1 MNSIESKIIN
11 ENITKKEEADSTTQY
26 ICENIDK
33 SLIIFCNPISGNKE
47 GKIILN
53 MMNHYIS
60 KENYRLIDYQYLV
73 IGKKYEPIKAIFFE
87 LINREDNEKGEK
99 LMKLVSERCKIN
111 KEKGLTENFWKIKVI
126 IAGGDG
132 TILSMIDSFVKYGID
147 LNFCTFGHI
156 PLGTANDLSNSLG
169 FSDHIDLSEGNIDD
183 LYSILVK
190 YYNAQFGKVD
200 IWKID
205 LELDATEGEILV
217 NNKNGKSQLKDE
229 NGNLIKRYKRS
240 FINYISLG
248 YDARVGYNFDAH
260 RTNSRCMNKCV
271 YFIEGTKKMCCRKTI
286 TVQEFLES
294 FTVYES
300 DENSV
305 NQESFFS
312 SNKNNNNRIFSKNYL
327 SDSIQN
333 QSFKDNNTNNTIGI
347 INQEHKIKFR
357 FVSEK
362 LLKTGHISND
372 KSLILQGN
380 PCSLIFQNI
389 SNYMSG
395 VNDIWGKGK
404 NNLSFSIKNVNEN
417 DKQKYNYKLIAMASN
432 QQKFDDKMLEVF
444 TFDNGL
450 ETGLEKIISG
460 QAKKIY
466 HGRGPM
472 EIKFKETPK
481 YNKNDKANRIYF
493 NLDGEFFHIVKPIS
507 LKIEL
512 NREYCDG
519 QLPFLIGNK

>member
-1 MNSIESKIIN
+1 MDLFENKIIK
-11 ENITKKEEADSTTQY
+11 ENNVIKQGADSTTQY

-47 GKIILN
+47 GKKILY

-60 KENYRLIDYQYLV
+60 KENYRLIDYQYL
-73 IGKKYEPIKAIFFE
+73 ITGKKYEPIKAIFFD
-87 LINREDNEKGEK
+87 LVNREDNEKGKK
-99 LMKLVSERCKIN
+99 LLKYISERGKIN

-169 FSDHIDLSEGNIDD
+169 FSDHINLSEGNMDD
-183 LYSILVK
+183 LYSILLK

-205 LELDATEGEILV
+205 LQLDANEGEILV
-217 NNKNGKSQLKDE
+217 NNKNGKVQLKDE

-294 FTVYES
+294 FTVYDS

-312 SNKNNNNRIFSKNYL
+312 NNNNEIFSKNNL
-327 SDSIQN
+327 SDTIQN
-333 QSFKDNNTNNTIGI
+333 QNYQDNNTYNSLGINN
-347 INQEHKIKFR
+347 QKHKIKFQ

-362 LLKTGHISND
+362 FLGNGHISNN
-372 KSLILQGN
+372 KNLILKGN

-404 NNLSFSIKNVNEN
+404 NNLSFSIKNVNGN
-417 DKQKYNYKLIAMASN
+417 DKQKYN
-432 QQKFDDKMLEVF
+432 
-444 TFDNGL
+444 T
-450 ETGLEKIISG
+450 EKSFPG
-460 QAKKIY
+460 FN
-466 HGRGPM
+466 
-472 EIKFKETPK
+472 E
-481 YNKNDKANRIYF
+481 YF
-493 NLDGEFFHIVKPIS
+493 
-507 LKIEL
+507 
-512 NREYCDG
+512 
-519 QLPFLIGNK
+519 FL

>member
-1 MNSIESKIIN
+1 MDLFENKIIK
-11 ENITKKEEADSTTQY
+11 ENNVIKQGADSTTQY

-47 GKIILN
+47 GKKILY

-60 KENYRLIDYQYLV
+60 KENYRLIDYQYL
-73 IGKKYEPIKAIFFE
+73 ITGKKYEPIKAIFFD
-87 LINREDNEKGEK
+87 LVNREDNEKGKK
-99 LMKLVSERCKIN
+99 LLKYISERGKIN

-169 FSDHIDLSEGNIDD
+169 FSDHINLSEGNMDD
-183 LYSILVK
+183 LYSILLK

-205 LELDATEGEILV
+205 LQLDANEGEILV
-217 NNKNGKSQLKDE
+217 NNKNGKVQLKDE

-294 FTVYES
+294 FTVYDS

-312 SNKNNNNRIFSKNYL
+312 NNNNEIFSKNNL
-327 SDSIQN
+327 SDTIQN
-333 QSFKDNNTNNTIGI
+333 QNYQDNNTYNSLGINN
-347 INQEHKIKFR
+347 QKHKIKFQ

-362 LLKTGHISND
+362 FLGNGHISNN
-372 KSLILQGN
+372 KNLILKGN

-404 NNLSFSIKNVNEN
+404 NNLSFSIKNVNGN
-417 DKQKYNYKLIAMASN
+417 DKQKYNNKLIAMDSN

-472 EIKFKETPK
+472 EIKFIKTPK
-481 YNKNDKANRIYF
+481 YDKNDKMNRIYF

-519 QLPFLIGNK
+519 QLPFLIGNN

>member
-1 MNSIESKIIN
+1 
-11 ENITKKEEADSTTQY
+11 
-26 ICENIDK
+26 
-33 SLIIFCNPISGNKE
+33 
-47 GKIILN
+47 
-53 MMNHYIS
+53 
-60 KENYRLIDYQYLV
+60 
-73 IGKKYEPIKAIFFE
+73 
-87 LINREDNEKGEK
+87 
-99 LMKLVSERCKIN
+99 MKHVSERCKIN

-126 IAGGDG
+126 IADG

-169 FSDHIDLSEGNIDD
+169 FSDHIDLSEGNMDD
-183 LYSILVK
+183 LYSILLK
-190 YYNAQFGKVD
+190 YYNAHFGKVD

-205 LELDATEGEILV
+205 LELDAVEGEILV
-217 NNKNGKSQLKDE
+217 NNKNGKVQLKDE

-294 FTVYES
+294 FTVYDS

-312 SNKNNNNRIFSKNYL
+312 NNNNEILSKNSL
-327 SDSIQN
+327 SGSIQN
-333 QSFKDNNTNNTIGI
+333 QNYQDNTNNSLV
-347 INQEHKIKFR
+347 INNQDHKIKFQ

-362 LLKTGHISND
+362 FLGAGHISNN
-372 KSLILQGN
+372 KNLILKGN

-395 VNDIWGKGK
+395 VNNIWGKGK
-404 NNLSFSIKNVNEN
+404 DNLSFSFKNVNEN
-417 DKQKYNYKLIAMASN
+417 NKQKYNNKLITMDNN

-460 QAKKIY
+460 QAKKRY

-472 EIKFKETPK
+472 EIKFIKTPK
-481 YNKNDKANRIYF
+481 YDKMI
-493 NLDGEFFHIVKPIS
+493 K
-507 LKIEL
+507 
-512 NREYCDG
+512 
-519 QLPFLIGNK
+519 